1 MTKNQFTP
9 HFSVENIPSKV
20 MATKEIN
27 LSYLDEILGD
37 DKKMKMVELF
47 IQNVPNDVDLLENVI
62 IEKKVVAIKK
72 MAHHMKS
79 SLATF
84 NLNEEVALL
93 EQTEKDANDLIMS
106 NKIMEEFA
114 FFKSKIVETIM
125 ALKEIKIVGLWD

>member
-1 MTKNQFTP
+1 MIWHNLLYYRKLQVYCSAFT
-9 HFSVENIPSKV
+9 
-20 MATKEIN
+20 
-27 LSYLDEILGD
+27 
-37 DKKMKMVELF
+37 
-47 IQNVPNDVDLLENVI
+47 QNMSLTPE
-62 IEKKVVAIKK
+62 VVVIKK

-79 SLATF
+79 PLATF

-125 ALKEIKIVGLWD
+125 ALKEIKIV